1 MEKRKKKGA
10 TLLEIII
17 SMTII
22 AILVIPISNLIMT
35 SVMNNKRAKEKQ
47 NVKLLGQRISES
59 IKDADIELGA
69 SSVVINNGIDE
80 GKDNKTI
87 EADNYKDIKLEKDPV
102 NADKY
107 EVSSID
113 IGKGLKED
121 ITLEKRK
128 DMPSDNVLTKINW
141 DAIINLDYNDVDKA
155 IYVKVIDINKGVKG
169 FESQYRL
176 SENEIFIDNLEDVV
190 YVGFKYLNP
199 SDGTEVD
206 KTTKLSDGNIVNDV
220 INFKREKI
228 NKFYDGKKLV
238 NCSNRIYK
246 IYYR

>member
-1 MEKRKKKGA
+1 
-10 TLLEIII
+10 
-17 SMTII
+17 
-22 AILVIPISNLIMT
+22 
-35 SVMNNKRAKEKQ
+35 
-47 NVKLLGQRISES
+47 
-59 IKDADIELGA
+59 
-69 SSVVINNGIDE
+69 
-80 GKDNKTI
+80 
-87 EADNYKDIKLEKDPV
+87 
-102 NADKY
+102 
-107 EVSSID
+107 
-113 IGKGLKED
+113 
-121 ITLEKRK
+121 
-128 DMPSDNVLTKINW
+128 MPSDNVLTKINW

-176 SENEIFIDNLEDVV
+176 CENEIFIDNLEDVV

-238 NCSNRIYK
+238 NYSNRIYK

>member
-1 MEKRKKKGA
+1 M
-10 TLLEIII
+10 
-17 SMTII
+17 
-22 AILVIPISNLIMT
+22 
-35 SVMNNKRAKEKQ
+35 
-47 NVKLLGQRISES
+47 
-59 IKDADIELGA
+59 
-69 SSVVINNGIDE
+69 
-80 GKDNKTI
+80 
-87 EADNYKDIKLEKDPV
+87 
-102 NADKY
+102 
-107 EVSSID
+107 
-113 IGKGLKED
+113 KED

-238 NCSNRIYK
+238 NYSNRIYK

>member
-1 MEKRKKKGA
+1 M
-10 TLLEIII
+10 
-17 SMTII
+17 
-22 AILVIPISNLIMT
+22 
-35 SVMNNKRAKEKQ
+35 
-47 NVKLLGQRISES
+47 
-59 IKDADIELGA
+59 
-69 SSVVINNGIDE
+69 
-80 GKDNKTI
+80 
-87 EADNYKDIKLEKDPV
+87 
-102 NADKY
+102 
-107 EVSSID
+107 
-113 IGKGLKED
+113 KED

>member
-1 MEKRKKKGA
+1 M
-10 TLLEIII
+10 
-17 SMTII
+17 
-22 AILVIPISNLIMT
+22 
-35 SVMNNKRAKEKQ
+35 
-47 NVKLLGQRISES
+47 
-59 IKDADIELGA
+59 
-69 SSVVINNGIDE
+69 
-80 GKDNKTI
+80 
-87 EADNYKDIKLEKDPV
+87 
-102 NADKY
+102 
-107 EVSSID
+107 
-113 IGKGLKED
+113 KED

-155 IYVKVIDINKGVKG
+155 IYVKVIDINKSVSS

-238 NCSNRIYK
+238 NYSNRIYK